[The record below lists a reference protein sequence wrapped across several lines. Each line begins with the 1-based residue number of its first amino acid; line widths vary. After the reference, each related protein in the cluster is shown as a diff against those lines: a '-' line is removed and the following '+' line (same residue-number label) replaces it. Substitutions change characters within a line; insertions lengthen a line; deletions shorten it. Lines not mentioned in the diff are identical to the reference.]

1 MALRDKRA
9 TASYNFVPL
18 PATVIKSPIDGGAEN
33 DAERQANYKEYVKK
47 HGKLSGYIELHCRT
61 MTPVFIGM
69 GDKEGAFFAPAG
81 KPILPGSTLRGM
93 VKNIFKIVTCGAMR
107 TDKDS
112 ADIDDR
118 ALYYRSFM
126 NKSYKAELVD
136 SKKIDGKHQSFT
148 KAKPGFLIHDK
159 LENQYYIC
167 PAQFDRKKD
176 TWLVSKYKKVILW
189 DEYEKR
195 GGELP
200 CFTGPMEGGRTA
212 KTHYTFHYNPD
223 WSSRNRL
230 PVSEEIIVHY
240 QHDLT
245 RDEDLDLFKL
255 AKRGKAAA
263 SFVGDDGCD
272 FVVPCFYKEKKGE
285 VAHFGFGQYYRIPYP
300 YTIGGGGHLPRAIKD
315 ASAAVDYADAIFGR
329 KELWGSRLAFEDA
342 VLKESKGF
350 EAAHYSKTMG
360 EPKPTSYQLYL
371 EQEGEKADRD
381 WGSENAVIRGYKLY
395 WHQAANFP
403 WRKDEAAFKGN
414 VDRKIRPLKAG
425 SVFEGRV
432 CFKNLSGVELGA
444 LLKVFSLSAKDRE
457 LCFKI
462 GQGKGIGLGS
472 IRIDAKLVL
481 VDEVHGYEELFAA
494 DGGWNKA
501 EREASMDEYL
511 KAFDDIIAELGK
523 TERARYDLS
532 QQALLDLLDWK
543 AVEQKDWAARTRQMT
558 LGSDKNPDE
567 AFDKKV
573 KQFRN
578 RWVLPTAHEV
588 YSEGEDK

>member
-18 PATVIKSPIDGGAEN
+18 PATVIKSPIDGGAES

-136 SKKIDGKHQSFT
+136 SKKINGQYQSFT
-148 KAKPGFLIHDK
+148 KAEPGFLIRDT
-159 LENQYYIC
+159 LENRYYIC
-167 PAQFDRKKD
+167 PAQFRREKD
-176 TWLVSKYKKVILW
+176 SVLVGKHEKTILW
-189 DEYEKR
+189 DEYKER
-195 GGELP
+195 GGELA
-200 CFTGPMEGGRTA
+200 CFTGPMKG
-212 KTHYTFHYNPD
+212 KTHYTVHYAPD
-223 WSSRNRL
+223 WGRRS
-230 PVSEEIIVHY
+230 PVSEETIARY
-240 QHDLT
+240 KDDLT

-255 AKRGKAAA
+255 AKRGEAAA
-263 SFVGDDGCD
+263 RFVGDDACD
-272 FVVPCFYKEKKGE
+272 FVVPCFYKEKVGK

-300 YTIGGGGHLPRAIKD
+300 YTIGGGGHLPRVIKD
-315 ASAAVDYADAIFGR
+315 ASAVVDYADAIFGR

-342 VLKESKGF
+342 VLKEDKGF
-350 EAAHYSKTMG
+350 EAAHYSKTLG

-371 EQEGEKADRD
+371 EQKGEKADRD
-381 WGSENAVIRGYKLY
+381 WGTENAVIRGYKLY

-403 WRKDEAAFKGN
+403 WRKDEADAKDN

-425 SVFEGRV
+425 SVFEGRIR
-432 CFKNLSGVELGA
+432 FKNLSEVELGA
-444 LLKVFSLSAKDRE
+444 LLKVFSLAAKDRE

-472 IRIDAKLVL
+472 IRIEANLIL
-481 VDEVHGYEELFAA
+481 VDEVHGCEQLFAA
-494 DGGWNKA
+494 DGDWNRA
-501 EREASMDEYL
+501 ENEAPTEKYL
-511 KAFDDIIAELGK
+511 KAFDAVIEKLQGVDK
-523 TERARYDLS
+523 ARYELS

-543 AVEQKDWAARTRQMT
+543 ATEQKDWAARTRQMT
-558 LGSDKNPDE
+558 LGDKKNSSDPDE
-567 AFDKKV
+567 DFDEKA
-573 KQFRN
+573 KQFQKH
-578 RWVLPTAHEV
+578 WVLPTAHEV
-588 YSEGEDK
+588 YSEGKGK

>member
-1 MALRDKRA
+1 MARRGEKA

-18 PATVIKSPIDGGAEN
+18 PATVIRSPIDGGAEN
-33 DAERQANYKEYVKK
+33 DAERQANYKTYVTE
-47 HGKLSGYIELHCRT
+47 HGKLSGHIELRCRT
-61 MTPVFIGM
+61 MTPVFIGT
-69 GDKEGAFFAPAG
+69 GDKEGAFFAPVG

-107 TDKDS
+107 GNKDN
-112 ADIDDR
+112 ADFNDR
-118 ALYYRSFM
+118 ALYYRSFT
-126 NKSYKAELVD
+126 NQSYKKAMVK
-136 SKKIDGKHQSFT
+136 SAWVGGHPQSHT
-148 KAKPGFLIHDK
+148 QAKAGFLIHDK
-159 LENQYYIC
+159 WENQYYIC
-167 PAQFDRKKD
+167 HAEFHRKD
-176 TWLVSKYKKVILW
+176 DSGLVGKREKVILW
-189 DEYEKR
+189 DEYKER
-195 GGELP
+195 GGELA
-200 CFTGPMEGGRTA
+200 CFTGPMKG
-212 KTHYTFHYNPD
+212 KTHYTVHYAPD
-223 WSSRNRL
+223 WGRRS
-230 PVSEEIIVHY
+230 PVSEETIARY
-240 QHDLT
+240 KGDLT
-245 RDEDLDLFKL
+245 RDEALDLFKL
-255 AKRGKAAA
+255 AKRGEAAA
-263 SFVGDDGCD
+263 HFTGDDACD
-272 FVVPCFYKEKKGE
+272 FVVPCFYKEKEGA
-285 VAHFGFGQYYRIPYP
+285 VDHFGFGQYYRIPYP

-350 EAAHYSKTMG
+350 EAAHYSKTLG

-381 WGSENAVIRGYKLY
+381 WGSENAPIRGYKLY

-403 WRKDEAAFKGN
+403 WRKDEAEFKGN

-425 SVFEGRV
+425 SVFDGRIR
-432 CFKNLSGVELGA
+432 FKNLSEVELGA
-444 LLKVFSLSAKDRE
+444 LLKVFSLAAEDRE

-472 IRIDAKLVL
+472 VRIDAELVL
-481 VDEVHGYEELFAA
+481 IDEVQGYAQLFAENG
-494 DGGWNKA
+494 DWNIA
-501 EREASMDEYL
+501 EKKASMDEYL
-511 KAFDDIIAELGK
+511 KAFDDVIAQLGK

-543 AVEQKDWAARTRQMT
+543 ATEQKDWAARTRQMT

-588 YSEGEDK
+588 YEEGKGK